1 MTNTVKCPA
10 KVILDIGKIGLELT
24 VIDDKTQLQYIDF
37 WPTKIGTLY
46 KLEVD
51 SYSIVCSVELY
62 RRVFLVSWSAYSF
75 RSPIPGLN
83 LDPGCPPPSAV

>member
-46 KLEVD
+46 V
-51 SYSIVCSVELY
+51 
-62 RRVFLVSWSAYSF
+62 
-75 RSPIPGLN
+75 
-83 LDPGCPPPSAV
+83 